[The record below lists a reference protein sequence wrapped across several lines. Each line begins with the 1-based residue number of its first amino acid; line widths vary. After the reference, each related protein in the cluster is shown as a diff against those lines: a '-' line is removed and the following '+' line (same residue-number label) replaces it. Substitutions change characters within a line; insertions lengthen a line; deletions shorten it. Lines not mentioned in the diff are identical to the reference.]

1 MAGEGITSKADI
13 KPEGNGIREALARIF
28 KELTEIRVVTAVGD
42 VNVILHTSENG
53 ATIKTEVQTIEANAK
68 ALVTI
73 FDLIDGDVT
82 NMISPALREDESL
95 RAFHSAQVE
104 KSIKVLPEHIRA
116 LVDLGQKISQ
126 M

>member
-13 KPEGNGIREALARIF
+13 KTEGDGIREALSRVF
-28 KELTEIRVVTAVGD
+28 KELTEIRVVTAVTD
-42 VNVILHTSENG
+42 VKVVLRTSADGTVE
-53 ATIKTEVQTIEANAK
+53 TTMRDTETETK
-68 ALVTI
+68 ALITV

-82 NMISPALREDESL
+82 TVISPALRDDESL

-104 KSIKVLPEHIRA
+104 KSLKVLPDHVRA
-116 LVDLGQKISQ
+116 LVDVGQKIFQ

>member
-1 MAGEGITSKADI
+1 MTGEPVSSKDDI
-13 KPEGNGIREALARIF
+13 KPEGDGIRETLARIF

-42 VNVILHTSENG
+42 VEIALRRSEDG
-53 ATIKTEVQTIEANAK
+53 ATIKTDVQTTGKNAK

-82 NMISPALREDESL
+82 NMISPDLLGDESL

-104 KSIKVLPEHIRA
+104 KSIKVIPEHIRA
-116 LVDLGQKISQ
+116 LIEVGQKISQ

>member
-13 KPEGNGIREALARIF
+13 KPEGDGIKDALARIF

-42 VNVILHTSENG
+42 VSVILRTSDNG
-53 ATIKTEVQTIEANAK
+53 ATIKTDVQTAEAGVK

-82 NMISPALREDESL
+82 NIISPALRDDESL

-104 KSIKVLPEHIRA
+104 RSIKVLPDHIRA
-116 LVDLGQKISQ
+116 LIDVGQKISQ

>member
-13 KPEGNGIREALARIF
+13 KTEGDGIREVLARIF

-42 VNVILHTSENG
+42 VDVILRTSENG
-53 ATIKTEVQTIEANAK
+53 ATIKTEVTTTEADVK
-68 ALVTI
+68 ALVTV

-82 NMISPALREDESL
+82 NMISPALRDDESL

-104 KSIKVLPEHIRA
+104 KSIKVLPDHIRA
-116 LVDLGQKISQ
+116 LVDVGQKISQ